1 MHITAKIG
9 KLEKEEISKNY
20 FNKMAKT
27 RIALIQMS
35 MSSDRQ
41 KNINSAIR
49 RIKQAYKK
57 KAKVVCLPE
66 LFLSNYFCQQ
76 EKHSNFNLAE
86 KIPGITTDIFCS
98 LAKELKIELIP
109 FLLEGVAMKPEFNQS
124 DGIHPNE
131 KGTIIISR
139 TLEEI
144 IIKALNKKN

>member
-1 MHITAKIG
+1 
-9 KLEKEEISKNY
+9 
-20 FNKMAKT
+20 
-27 RIALIQMS
+27 MS

-98 LAKELKIELIP
+98 LAKELKI
-109 FLLEGVAMKPEFNQS
+109 
-124 DGIHPNE
+124 
-131 KGTIIISR
+131 IIIMPMF
-139 TLEEI
+139 E
-144 IIKALNKKN
+144 KKT

>member
-57 KAKVVCLPE
+57 KSKSCMFARTIFIK
-66 LFLSNYFCQQ
+66 LFLSARKTFQ
-76 EKHSNFNLAE
+76 F
-86 KIPGITTDIFCS
+86 
-98 LAKELKIELIP
+98 
-109 FLLEGVAMKPEFNQS
+109 
-124 DGIHPNE
+124 
-131 KGTIIISR
+131 
-139 TLEEI
+139 
-144 IIKALNKKN
+144 